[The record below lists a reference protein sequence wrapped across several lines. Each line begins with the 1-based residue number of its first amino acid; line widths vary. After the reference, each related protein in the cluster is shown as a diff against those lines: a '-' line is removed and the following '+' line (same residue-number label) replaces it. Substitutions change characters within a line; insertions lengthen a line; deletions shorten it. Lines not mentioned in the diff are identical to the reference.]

1 MGSEA
6 KRDPSHTRERIPPHL
21 RQYVVHQDLTE
32 YNEIDQAVWRFV
44 LLQLHTRLQATAHSA
59 YVEGLAAAGIG
70 VERIPSIDAMDAL
83 LAQSGWGAVCVDGFI
98 PPLAFQE
105 FQALGILPISAN
117 MRSLDHLVYTPA
129 PDIIHEAAGHA
140 PILSDLVY
148 ADYLRKIGRAGA
160 LAFSSREDARLY
172 RTVFTLSELKEE
184 PNATQAQLVAAES
197 AVREAQAQVL
207 ASSEAARLS
216 RLYWWTAEY
225 GLIGRC
231 DDYRLYGAGL
241 LSSLAESHFCH
252 DASVKKFPLSPMCL
266 DVPFDITKPQPQLF
280 VARDF
285 EQLHEVLQDAEAS
298 LAHAL
303 GGSRALTVA
312 RASGELA
319 TLEFEHGPELIGQVV
334 DFGGSEQVEW
344 VAVAGPLA
352 WVTLGQIA
360 ARSPALE
367 EAMLVPIGKLRG
379 TSSEF
384 LSEGEFCRIFSAIGG
399 EVELEWDSGFRCRG
413 IHERTWL
420 NAEGFVFG
428 VTLGN
433 FLLTHAGSPEHTRSG
448 DHLELGLVSTFRT
461 LRRGA
466 SCSDFYPPTQFSERR
481 IPKRRIFNQTQQSLL
496 GLYERAVLVFRSE
509 LGSRAAQEFET
520 LYRRLQQE
528 FPGEW
533 LLRWNLLECLLKL
546 DFSGPLRGEL
556 LSDLEDLEI
565 RYQHRQPVASGLR
578 YLEGL
583 VRSGS
588 TKRD

>member
-6 KRDPSHTRERIPPHL
+6 KRDPSQTRERIPPHL
-21 RQYVVHQDLTE
+21 RQYVVHQDLRE

-44 LLQLHTRLQATAHSA
+44 LLQLHTRLQASAHGA
-59 YVEGLAAAGIG
+59 YIAGLAAAGIS
-70 VERIPSIDAMDAL
+70 VERIPSIEAMDAL

-140 PILSDLVY
+140 PILSDAVY
-148 ADYLRKIGRAGA
+148 AEYLRKIGRAGA

-172 RTVFTLSELKEE
+172 RAVFTLSEVKEE
-184 PNATQAQLVAAES
+184 PNATPAQLVAAES
-197 AVREAQAQVL
+197 AVREAQSQVL
-207 ASSEAARLS
+207 EPSEAARLS

-231 DDYRLYGAGL
+231 EEYRLYGAGL
-241 LSSLAESHFCH
+241 LSSLSESHFCH
-252 DASVKKFPLSPMCL
+252 DDRVKKLPLSSACL

-280 VARDF
+280 VAHDF
-285 EQLHEVLQDAEAS
+285 EQLHEVLHEAEAS
-298 LAHAL
+298 LAYTL
-303 GGSRALTVA
+303 GGFRALTVA

-319 TLEFEHGPELIGQVV
+319 TLEFECGPELIGQVV
-334 DFGGSEQVEW
+334 DFGGSERVDW

-352 WVTLGQIA
+352 WVAMGEIE
-360 ARSPALE
+360 ARSLALVE
-367 EAMLVPIGKLRG
+367 PMLVPIGKLRG
-379 TSSEF
+379 TISEF
-384 LSEGEFCRIFSAIGG
+384 LSEAEFCGSFGAMGG
-399 EVELEWDSGFRCRG
+399 ELELEWVSGSRCHGRL
-413 IHERTWL
+413 ERIWL
-420 NAEGFVFG
+420 NGEGMVLG
-428 VTLGN
+428 VTLRN
-433 FLLTHAGSPEHTRSG
+433 FLLTGAGSPEHTRSG
-448 DHLELGLVSTFRT
+448 DQLELGLVSRLKTV
-461 LRRGA
+461 RRGA
-466 SCSDFYPPTQFSERR
+466 SCTDFYPPTQFSEGR
-481 IPKRRIFNQTQQSLL
+481 IPKPRIFNATQQSLL
-496 GLYERAVLVFRSE
+496 GLYERAIFVFRSE
-509 LGSRAAQEFET
+509 LGSGAAQEFET

-528 FPGEW
+528 FPLEW

-588 TKRD
+588 L